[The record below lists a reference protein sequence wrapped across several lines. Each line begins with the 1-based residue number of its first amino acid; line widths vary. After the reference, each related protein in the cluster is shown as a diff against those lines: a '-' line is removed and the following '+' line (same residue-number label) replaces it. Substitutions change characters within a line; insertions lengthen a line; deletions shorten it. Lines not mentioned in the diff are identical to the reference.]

1 MRSSGNLTTGILI
14 GIGISA
20 AAYYY
25 YMNNK
30 NKVDDFLRSQGITL
44 PEPAGTT
51 GDYKK
56 MSLEELVS
64 TKETIEDLIAE
75 MEHKMKGAAEEK

>member
-30 NKVDDFLRSQGITL
+30 SKVDDFLRSQGITL
-44 PEPAGTT
+44 PEPPSAK
-51 GDYKK
+51 DYTK

-64 TKETIEDLIAE
+64 TKEQIEDLIAE
-75 MEHKMKGAAEEK
+75 TEHKMKEAGATK

>member
-1 MRSSGNLTTGILI
+1 MKSGGNLITGILI
-14 GIGISA
+14 GVGLSA

-44 PEPAGTT
+44 PEPISTK
-51 GDYKK
+51 DYAN

-64 TKETIEDLIAE
+64 TKEQIEDLIAE
-75 MEHKMKGAAEEK
+75 TEHKMSEAGKTK